1 MSSIDGLVRE
11 FSVGELCNILQ
22 SVFDSPDFKGLYVI
36 GEIINKTVRGGHV
49 YLDLADL
56 DDTSIRKPTI
66 KGIIW
71 KSTADRLSVKYEV
84 GDVIRVQGG
93 LNYYSGNSSISIV
106 INSLSILRSKEGKN
120 LLAKRM
126 LLERLDKAGYLDPS
140 RKKPIPRFVERLAIV
155 SSPEAAGYHDI
166 LNTLARRYPTKET
179 RLFEAIVQGAN
190 APSSICD
197 ALQRAYQFKPDVI
210 ILARGGGSKNDLSCF
225 DDENVVKAM
234 ISRTCP
240 IITAIGHQID
250 VSVCDRI
257 ADKTAIT
264 PTDAANYINPGLDEL
279 FTEFDS
285 FKMDLKK
292 TLNQRITDERLFLS
306 ACQTLLMSYAPNE
319 KIKKREMYILSCRES
334 LKASLNDI
342 YWAKSLCLGKYGTD
356 IKNILNNN
364 YSLCRKK
371 LDGYKSI
378 LEANSLDKTLA
389 RGYAFISIGG
399 KPVKNIADIKK
410 DDVLVTTIKDG
421 TIVSKV
427 SETRRK

>member
-1 MSSIDGLVRE
+1 MSYFDGLVKE
-11 FSVGELCNILQ
+11 FTVGELCNILQ
-22 SVFDSPDFKGLYVI
+22 TVFDNPDFKGLFVV

-49 YLDLADL
+49 YLDLADP
-56 DDTSIRKPTI
+56 DDTSIRKSTM

-71 KSTADRLSVKYEV
+71 KSTAERLSVKYEV
-84 GDVIRVQGG
+84 GDVIRLQGG

-126 LLERLDKAGYLDPS
+126 LLEKLDKAGYLNPS
-140 RKKPIPRFVERLAIV
+140 KKKPIPRFVERLAIV

-179 RLFEAIVQGAN
+179 KLFEAVVQGAI

-197 ALQRAYQFKPDVI
+197 ALRRAYEFNPDVI
-210 ILARGGGSKNDLSCF
+210 ILARGGGSKSDLSCF

-234 ISRTCP
+234 IKRTCP

-279 FTEFDS
+279 LTELDS

-306 ACQTLLMSYAPNE
+306 ACQTVLISYAPTE
-319 KIKKREMYILSCRES
+319 KIKKREMHVLNCKQRLNES
-334 LKASLNDI
+334 LSNL
-342 YWAKSLCLGKYGTD
+342 YWVKSLKIGKYKTD
-356 IKNILNNN
+356 INNILQTN

-378 LEANSLDKTLA
+378 LEANSVDKTLS
-389 RGYAFISIGG
+389 RGYAFVSIGG
-399 KPVKNIADIKK
+399 KPVKDIEDIKK
-410 DDVLVTTIKDG
+410 DDVLVTTLKDG